1 MENIQKGLR
10 INIAWYWLAN
20 PQDSPGE
27 NPPNLICQKIRE
39 NWPGWAPVARG
50 ILERKHLRHF
60 KQIFYLFTITC
71 DGLSP
76 RLGGDGRGGLHN
88 SRAKKCRTLRHGAPG
103 TGAAERQ
110 NPRPLQGDPW
120 WQPYP
125 RHQLQAIWAASTPTT
140 SWHPREPLS
149 SWRTTSRSRWTNS
162 WRSSRQRGTRP
173 QSASLSWLAR
183 MPGCS
188 CNCSA
193 CLVQPTPWWESLSW
207 EGKLKGKLIIF
218 LFFLINFSY
227 QIVTLKVKIVVTRR

>member
-1 MENIQKGLR
+1 MVLVGESSR
-10 INIAWYWLAN
+10 F
-20 PQDSPGE
+20 PGGEKIPRKPNLPE
-27 NPPNLICQKIRE
+27 NPWKLA
-39 NWPGWAPVARG
+39 WMGTSYTG
-50 ILERKHLRHF
+50 HF
-60 KQIFYLFTITC
+60 GEETSRTISNEYFYLYTIIC
-71 DGLSP
+71 DGFPP

-88 SRAKKCRTLRHGAPG
+88 SRAKKGRTLRHGAPG

-149 SWRTTSRSRWTNS
+149 SWKTTSWSQWTNS
-162 WRSSRQRGTRP
+162 WRSSRQRGTQP
-173 QSASLSWLAR
+173 QSASLWWLAR